1 MTLEPAKTHDDIP
14 QQDWHA
20 LKAEDVLK
28 HLEVHENGLTSEEAQ
43 QRLRRRTDP
52 ACRNLIAGKR
62 LMRDRI
68 DQRHRD

>member
-1 MTLEPAKTHDDIP
+1 MTPEPTNANNDIP

-43 QRLRRRTDP
+43 QRLKQYGENQLQESPRP
-52 ACRNLIAGKR
+52 GFLAMLWE
-62 LMRDRI
+62 
-68 DQRHRD
+68 Q